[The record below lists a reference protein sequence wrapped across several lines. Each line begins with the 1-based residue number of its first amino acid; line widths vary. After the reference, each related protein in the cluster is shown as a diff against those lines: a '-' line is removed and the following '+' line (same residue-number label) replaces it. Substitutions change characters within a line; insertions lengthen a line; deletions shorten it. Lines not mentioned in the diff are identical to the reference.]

1 MFWFL
6 WCNHGDWFKLF
17 QPPQTGFHIVFDN
30 VNIDIRSRHKS
41 LQRQNRHL
49 DMVHGLAVNDR
60 VNCQDLDNSGPA
72 VDIMSVP
79 DSIWLLSP
87 EEHNRIKASV
97 SVLVKRAMKQHM
109 AYFKDT
115 YVLEHIPHENS
126 KEMAEKSTIVCIG
139 ILVIVT

>member
-1 MFWFL
+1 
-6 WCNHGDWFKLF
+6 
-17 QPPQTGFHIVFDN
+17 
-30 VNIDIRSRHKS
+30 
-41 LQRQNRHL
+41 
-49 DMVHGLAVNDR
+49 MVHGLAVNDR

-126 KEMAEKSTIVCIG
+126 KEMAEKSTIVCTG
-139 ILVIVT
+139 MLVIVT